1 MKKMISLAVVMV
13 MALGASAALAAQT
26 PIMDEWAQP
35 VMVEGAKGA
44 EVQAYQK
51 ADFEGQCL
59 RTGVGGEIDAV
70 FDAVTK
76 WTPIPDFRDAG
87 GMSGPDYLN
96 QF

>member
-13 MALGASAALAAQT
+13 MALGASAALAGQT
-26 PIMDEWAQP
+26 PILDEWAQP
-35 VMVEGAKGA
+35 VMVQGAKGA

-59 RTGVGGEIDAV
+59 RTSVGGQIAPV

-76 WTPIPDFRDAG
+76 WTTIPDFRDVG
-87 GMSGPDYLN
+87 GMAGPDYLN